1 MSEFVATENK
11 ETKPRNVQLDN
22 AEAVRK
28 LPGDDGRCAK
38 MSNWLRKKFG
48 MQQAEQNEESAAK
61 GFPSKYLTRSI
72 EAHERS
78 QQPPKYEA
86 EKLRLATNGD
96 LFKSFNVPGLVG
108 LGGSDK
114 EEKKKKEKELRAKE
128 KQKEEDVA
136 IQRASEIKNE
146 TTQVQPRFTKHATSA
161 ARRTYWRDRKAYVDQ
176 YMPRISRPFCNFAD
190 QYETI
195 KQYKKVLKWDFGNYT
210 PIKIRVDCTL
220 YHGCDPLLA
229 GERSTRKS
237 KEVYLTQ
244 TLSFNQVIKFE
255 GLRYCQIPIKT
266 RMAFSITLVFQENAE
281 LTIGCVSINL
291 FDEKGQFRSGIQ
303 DLNIWPFYSIDE
315 RLGCMKEYNGMK
327 SEDYRLHSLKGTL
340 HMVFSKLVV
349 GFESFICP
357 MYYSSRDERKISIYQ
372 LMKTQEDI
380 DDEAMLQEKSI
391 DN

>member
-1 MSEFVATENK
+1 M
-11 ETKPRNVQLDN
+11 
-22 AEAVRK
+22 
-28 LPGDDGRCAK
+28 
-38 MSNWLRKKFG
+38 
-48 MQQAEQNEESAAK
+48 
-61 GFPSKYLTRSI
+61 
-72 EAHERS
+72 
-78 QQPPKYEA
+78 
-86 EKLRLATNGD
+86 
-96 LFKSFNVPGLVG
+96 
-108 LGGSDK
+108 
-114 EEKKKKEKELRAKE
+114 
-128 KQKEEDVA
+128 
-136 IQRASEIKNE
+136 
-146 TTQVQPRFTKHATSA
+146 
-161 ARRTYWRDRKAYVDQ
+161 
-176 YMPRISRPFCNFAD
+176 
-190 QYETI
+190 
-195 KQYKKVLKWDFGNYT
+195 
-210 PIKIRVDCTL
+210 
-220 YHGCDPLLA
+220 LA